1 MQRER
6 EERRART
13 LLRTPPT
20 SFLADDRTDKKSA
33 ISNIGRHI
41 RRLFFGEREIG
52 KTSADE

>member
-1 MQRER
+1 VQRER